1 MPPESEAVDYEG
13 EMALVIGRTVR
24 RVSGD
29 EALAAVA
36 GYTVANDVTMR
47 DYQYKTHQWLQG
59 KSWASSTPLGPFLVT
74 PDEVGDPHALDI
86 SLTLNGETMQSSNT
100 SRFIFDIPTL
110 IGTISEFIPLNPGD
124 VVLTGTPEGSA
135 SAATRRCSCATATRW
150 SSRSRTSAGWSRRWR
165 PSASD
170 VPCREALTG
179 SAHQVKGHDRLPTTQ
194 EITMPAPLFGQE
206 HADRYR
212 ETDGEEGHDWQGT
225 TVLLLTT
232 TGRKSGA
239 KRTTPLI
246 YQRHGDDYL
255 VVASN
260 GGGDPPGW
268 FLNLQDDPIVDVQVK
283 ADHHTARARVA
294 TAEEK
299 PELWRIMTA
308 TGTPY
313 DDFQAKA
320 DREIPVV
327 VLEPT
332 EA

>member
-1 MPPESEAVDYEG
+1 M
-13 EMALVIGRTVR
+13 
-24 RVSGD
+24 
-29 EALAAVA
+29 
-36 GYTVANDVTMR
+36 
-47 DYQYKTHQWLQG
+47 
-59 KSWASSTPLGPFLVT
+59 
-74 PDEVGDPHALDI
+74 
-86 SLTLNGETMQSSNT
+86 
-100 SRFIFDIPTL
+100 
-110 IGTISEFIPLNPGD
+110 
-124 VVLTGTPEGSA
+124 
-135 SAATRRCSCATATRW
+135 
-150 SSRSRTSAGWSRRWR
+150 
-165 PSASD
+165 
-170 VPCREALTG
+170 
-179 SAHQVKGHDRLPTTQ
+179 
-194 EITMPAPLFGQE
+194 PLFGQE

-212 ETDGEEGHDWQGT
+212 ETDGEEGHDWAGT

-239 KRTTPLI
+239 ERTTPLI

-260 GGGDPPGW
+260 GGGAPPGW

-332 EA
+332 AARLPIRVLRRQDRRRAEVRESPRRLCAGPPARFARCRAGRRQGARAQRLVRPPPGRSPPSLRCRAL